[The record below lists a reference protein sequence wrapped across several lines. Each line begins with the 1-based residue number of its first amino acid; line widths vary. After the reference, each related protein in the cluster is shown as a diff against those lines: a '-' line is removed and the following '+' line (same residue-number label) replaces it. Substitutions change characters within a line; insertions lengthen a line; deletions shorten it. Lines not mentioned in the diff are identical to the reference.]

1 MSDSLNNEQ
10 IPYDEP
16 AYVISVAAKL
26 CSLHPQTLR
35 YYERLGLVKPTRT
48 EGRIRLYS
56 PRNIDVVRKITR
68 LTEDLGV
75 NLAGVEVILNMSE
88 RMEELQRELERERS
102 TAQRRIERLQKRV
115 QELEGALQIDED
127 RPVINVSAREIDPN
141 SKEVS
146 DHERGSTTA
155 IVA

>member
-1 MSDSLNNEQ
+1 MTDFVNNEQ

-26 CSLHPQTLR
+26 VCLHPQTLR
-35 YYERLGLVKPTRT
+35 YYEQLGLVKPART

-56 PRNIDVVRKITR
+56 RRNLEVVRKIAR

-88 RMEELQRELERERS
+88 RMEELQEELERERS
-102 TAQRRIERLQKRV
+102 QAQRRIERLQKRIR
-115 QELEGALQIDED
+115 ELEAALQLDQD
-127 RPVINVSAREIDPN
+127 RPVINVSAREV
-141 SKEVS
+141 ES
-146 DHERGSTTA
+146 DSEEEHGHDSRPTIAKTA
-155 IVA
+155 